1 MDSHRT
7 FKADLDSIMYYVV
20 TNDKFQFLLTAF
32 QRFVNRLT
40 TGGGV
45 WTGGRVA
52 GDWRQLEIQLLSLPP
67 TDWGHGEIC
76 RQYVNSGH
84 SLSHTGCV
92 MCDNLS
98 NVCDNLSW
106 MCDNL
111 PNVCDNLSAMCDNL
125 SGKTANLSG
134 FFDHLS
140 SLCDFFVLQ
149 DDFPTKIVVTK
160 LLI

>member
-1 MDSHRT
+1 M
-7 FKADLDSIMYYVV
+7 
-20 TNDKFQFLLTAF
+20 
-32 QRFVNRLT
+32 
-40 TGGGV
+40 
-45 WTGGRVA
+45 A

-84 SLSHTGCV
+84 SLS
-92 MCDNLS
+92 DL
-98 NVCDNLSW
+98 CDNLSW

-111 PNVCDNLSAMCDNL
+111 SWMRDNLSGMCDNLSAVCDNMSGICDNL
-125 SGKTANLSG
+125 SGESANLTG
-134 FFDHLS
+134 LLDHLS

-149 DDFPTKIVVTK
+149 DDFPTKIVATK